1 MHQQDIINAPPPL
14 TEETFAELFA
24 TCKPRAHSSNGPTGQ
39 SEEPWTEVNWL
50 GELWEGRQQAA
61 REEKPIF
68 IWAMNGHPLGCV

>member
-1 MHQQDIINAPPPL
+1 MRQQDIINAPSPL

-24 TCKPRAHSSNGPTGQ
+24 TCKPRAHSSDGPEGQ
-39 SEEPWTEVNWL
+39 SEQSWTAVNWL

-61 REEKPIF
+61 REGKPMF